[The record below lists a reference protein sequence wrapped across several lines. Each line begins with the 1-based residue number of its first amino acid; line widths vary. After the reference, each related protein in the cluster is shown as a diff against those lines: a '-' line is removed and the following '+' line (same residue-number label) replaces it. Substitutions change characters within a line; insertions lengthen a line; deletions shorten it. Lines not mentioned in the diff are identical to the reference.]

1 MDNYDKPIR
10 LSFSRQEQR
19 CEATFSNGG
28 PYWHLC
34 TPGQFTEILCETRE
48 DYVFY
53 MNLIAI
59 ATAVTGVKIITFQVM
74 SNHFHFILEGP
85 ECLCQE
91 FFKRIKNRMLRYYP
105 AENRYKNLVD
115 FTAKVLPIP
124 DLVALRNEVVY
135 TNRNGYLID
144 PRYTPFS
151 YPWGSGNLF
160 FNPYARLLDSQP
172 YSSLS
177 DREKKSLCKSR
188 LLVLPE
194 GYRVRN
200 GVIVPESYC
209 SYSKGEALFRDA
221 HHYFASVSK
230 NYEAYSA
237 VAKSLGEE
245 IILTDEEMF
254 AMVVTKSKREY
265 GENRP
270 SMLPQN
276 VKLDYARMM
285 RQDYYASEGQIQRIL
300 KLDRKDIGE
309 LFGRSATLVVKTG
322 LQ

>member
-1 MDNYDKPIR
+1 M
-10 LSFSRQEQR
+10 
-19 CEATFSNGG
+19 
-28 PYWHLC
+28 
-34 TPGQFTEILCETRE
+34 
-48 DYVFY
+48 
-53 MNLIAI
+53 
-59 ATAVTGVKIITFQVM
+59 
-74 SNHFHFILEGP
+74 
-85 ECLCQE
+85 
-91 FFKRIKNRMLRYYP
+91 
-105 AENRYKNLVD
+105 
-115 FTAKVLPIP
+115 
-124 DLVALRNEVVY
+124 
-135 TNRNGYLID
+135 
-144 PRYTPFS
+144 
-151 YPWGSGNLF
+151 
-160 FNPYARLLDSQP
+160 
-172 YSSLS
+172 
-177 DREKKSLCKSR
+177 
-188 LLVLPE
+188 
-194 GYRVRN
+194 
-200 GVIVPESYC
+200 PESYC